1 MQGIQPQNYNSY
13 YASCTVHLRARK
25 ASNTHAKSLHI
36 ICINAFKSAL
46 LKLAFAFFLFDLYS
60 LWLPG
65 EWSDGLIYSHPI
77 KYNPHPSPLFKNV
90 SEDVYKKGISEGCKT
105 EDQIFWGYYSSREE
119 KILNTIRLV
128 GQIFWRDIRWSMNF
142 SKGLGGGKSIFLRAR
157 TIILFQSPSSRGWGG
172 RCILV
177 YSYLATKP
185 SYDQWNGHQ
194 EVDSLPTNSPPRGLI
209 K

>member
-90 SEDVYKKGISEGCKT
+90 SEDVYKKGISEGCRT

-128 GQIFWRDIRWSMNF
+128 GQIFWRDIRRSMNF
-142 SKGLGGGKSIFLRAR
+142 SKGFGGGGKSIFLRAR
-157 TIILFQSPSSRGWGG
+157 TIILFQSSSSRGWGG
-172 RCILV
+172 GGV
-177 YSYLATKP
+177 YWFTVISPRNHLTTNEMATKKLTHCQP
-185 SYDQWNGHQ
+185 IRHQ
-194 EVDSLPTNSPPRGLI
+194 EV
-209 K
+209 